1 MASTEEK
8 LLTLLLSVE
17 HLQHT
22 AMEQQKA
29 VADSLAVARETLRG
43 YRDISDG
50 VAKQVRDE
58 VRNEVQKL
66 DVAGLIGER
75 ISQDFQ
81 RLEESVANMKAN
93 ADALNRDIATIHS
106 NIVQE
111 YNTLKGY
118 SWKWLGGVSVAF
130 LVMFCVLGWGMKTM
144 LDRNYNAT
152 AAVYQKIV
160 TLEDKLA
167 EKPVTGKSRKN

>member
-58 VRNEVQKL
+58 VRNEVQNL

-81 RLEESVANMKAN
+81 RLDEEGEVTVHAFARKNDQTKTWELPVQLPKITGACHIGIVLKDGMKAEMLLGDSGSYTES
-93 ADALNRDIATIHS
+93 ADFALS
-106 NIVQE
+106 EIVGE
-111 YNTLKGY
+111 A
-118 SWKWLGGVSVAF
+118 GGEA
-130 LVMFCVLGWGMKTM
+130 
-144 LDRNYNAT
+144 
-152 AAVYQKIV
+152 
-160 TLEDKLA
+160 
-167 EKPVTGKSRKN
+167 